1 MASAASSAP
10 APSPSPSPAGPGLP
24 KGYTL
29 RTGYP
34 PIPDYLHLRAASGLT
49 PKTPAQAAPVAK
61 NSWHGCY
68 VTFTPNQSDA
78 PTEESANTEIIVAM
92 GRIIGD
98 GGWYFHVADMAV
110 LPEHQRK
117 GLGDAVLK
125 HLMRHIKE
133 NAPQD
138 GTGAYV
144 TLFADGP
151 GRRLYARN
159 GFVETTPGQLGMMMP
174 MGWEGRRS

>member
-10 APSPSPSPAGPGLP
+10 APSPSPSPSPSPAGPGLP

-34 PIPDYLHLRAASGLT
+34 PIPNYLHLRAASGLT

-78 PTEESANTEIIVAM
+78 PTGESANTEIIVAM

-125 HLMRHIKE
+125 HLMQHIKE

-138 GTGAYV
+138 GTGAW
-144 TLFADGP
+144 G
-151 GRRLYARN
+151 
-159 GFVETTPGQLGMMMP
+159 
-174 MGWEGRRS
+174 